1 MMESLR
7 VWSMQEP
14 PYVRIPRGSS
24 PVAGIGV
31 CVDCRGQVGFFV
43 PADRF
48 KIISFSII
56 PRVDP
61 HIRFPGS
68 RPHGHADETEDRGL
82 RNRVRSFSQYIT
94 SHPSPVSG
102 GLSYQDET
110 GVVI

>member
-1 MMESLR
+1 MYGSRAGPPQLR
-7 VWSMQEP
+7 IR
-14 PYVRIPRGSS
+14 YVR
-24 PVAGIGV
+24 
-31 CVDCRGQVGFFV
+31 VDCRGQVGFFV

-56 PRVDP
+56 PGGIHTSDSQGQDRMA
-61 HIRFPGS
+61 
-68 RPHGHADETEDRGL
+68 HADETEERGL

-94 SHPSPVSG
+94 SRTHQTSSPPVSG

>member
-7 VWSMQEP
+7 VWLMQEP

-31 CVDCRGQVGFFV
+31 RVDCRGQVGFFV

-56 PRVDP
+56 PGGIHTSDSQGQDRMA
-61 HIRFPGS
+61 
-68 RPHGHADETEDRGL
+68 HADETEERGL
-82 RNRVRSFSQYIT
+82 RNRTYEASVNTVHHLAPIT
-94 SHPSPVSG
+94 SVRRAIVSG
-102 GLSYQDET
+102 
-110 GVVI
+110 